1 MTETY
6 SINMALGYAGEL
18 ADLNPARTIS
28 RAAEGG
34 AIGFGLVVS
43 RGTNDDQAVL
53 GGDPK
58 VTPLG
63 VTVRSLDREGERLT
77 GAIDY
82 KETETMAILQ
92 DGTIYAKVGIGGSPG
107 DALFYN
113 TTTGAIGVGI
123 AGEGEATL
131 PGTLE
136 STAEADAIAKIRVA
150 L

>member
-1 MTETY
+1 MSGYE
-6 SINMALGYAGEL
+6 INMVKGYAGEL
-18 ADLNPARTIS
+18 ADLNPARTLS

-63 VTVRSLDREGERLT
+63 VTVRSLDREGEHLT
-77 GAIDY
+77 GAVEY
-82 KETETMAILQ
+82 KETETMAVLQ
-92 DGTIYAKVGIGGSPG
+92 NGSIYAVVEVGGNPG
-107 DALFYN
+107 DVLKYN
-113 TTTGAIGVGI
+113 TTTGAVGVGI
-123 AGEGEATL
+123 PGEGEAEL
-131 PGTLE
+131 PGSLE
-136 STAEADAIAKIRVA
+136 STADADTIAKIRVS

>member
-6 SINMALGYAGEL
+6 QTNMVIGYAGGL
-18 ADLNPARTIS
+18 ADLNPARMIS

-53 GGDPK
+53 GGA
-58 VTPLG
+58 VPLG

-77 GAIDY
+77 GAIEY
-82 KETETMAILQ
+82 AETETMAILQ
-92 DGTIYAKVGIGGSPG
+92 SGSIYAAVAVGGSPG
-107 DALFYN
+107 DVLNYN
-113 TTTGAIGVGI
+113 TTTGVIGIG
-123 AGEGEATL
+123 APGEGEAEL
-131 PGTLE
+131 PGVLE

>member
-1 MTETY
+1 MTDSYET
-6 SINMALGYAGEL
+6 NMAIGYAGEL

-63 VTVRSLDREGERLT
+63 ITIRSLDREGEYLT
-77 GAIDY
+77 GAIEY
-82 KETETMAILQ
+82 KETETMGLLQ
-92 DGTIYAKVGIGGSPG
+92 NGTIYAAVEVGGNPG
-107 DALFYN
+107 DALKYN
-113 TTTGAIGVGI
+113 VTTGAVGI
-123 AGEGEATL
+123 GLPGEGEAEL

-136 STAEADAIAKIRVA
+136 STAADGEIAKIRVA